1 MAGKIHRRA
10 AIAGFSIQR
19 RPGLYIVGHI
29 GNRDIECPA
38 SVAGP
43 LCIHGIIKI
52 LRILAINGNELKIPQ
67 IKPPDG
73 VFSRHLLAEC
83 PSFLFY
89 CCCPKMRDF
98 KTSQSNVD
106 LDPRCRDI
114 TEYFGDLGQCLATL
128 GGIVGDPRDHELSVS
143 SAVTVFIRNDEFMGD
158 PFTVRHDHAETRLLV
173 IASHNLRMA
182 AFEYVNHG
190 AFLTPAA
197 INARH
202 PDHDPVSV
210 KQPGHFLR
218 A

>member
-10 AIAGFSIQR
+10 AITGFSIQR
-19 RPGLYIVGHI
+19 GPGLYIVGHI

-43 LCIHGIIKI
+43 FCIHGIIKV
-52 LRILAINGNELKIPQ
+52 LRILAINGNELTITQ
-67 IKPPDG
+67 IKPPDC

-83 PSFLFY
+83 SGFLFY

-143 SAVTVFIRNDEFMGD
+143 SAVPVFIRNDEFMGD
-158 PFTVRHDHAETRLLV
+158 SFTVRYDQAETRLLV
-173 IASHNLRMA
+173 IAPHNLLMA
-182 AFEYVNHG
+182 AFKNVNHG

-202 PDHDPVSV
+202 PDHDPISV

-218 A
+218 T